1 MKRKGAVANLK
12 TDQTEDFNIVM
23 ENVRYFP
30 PQQYYGTIVL
40 FMIKGTVQVRY
51 EGREDELTE
60 NDILFINRNSRY
72 SIRGNKDNILIS
84 LSISSHFFAVHYK
97 NYFQSYFQSFSKELD
112 KGREKVAQQLRHL
125 LSEMI
130 IEKYRDEDGSALVIQ
145 SSIYQIMLMMTRFFK
160 KEIPMWEGAEAN
172 DERIARIIQ
181 LIEQHYSEPLTLSE
195 VAENEFLSVSY
206 LSRYFKQ
213 MAGIGFLNYLNQVRL
228 KHSIDDLLY
237 TTDNL
242 YEIAHNNG
250 FSTAKNYSMIFK
262 SVYHMTPSQYRK
274 QHQQASLIREKE
286 EQILEETRSVMESPT
301 VMIQL
306 AKYLDEGADQ
316 NFVYD
321 KAPVE
326 ELEINLEK
334 DTEEKLGNEKHLVF
348 IGELKELLNENIKK
362 QVLTAHQQLGIHFI
376 GIRNLIDGTTLL
388 PEVDTDEMISTSPV
402 YANSDLALQ
411 FLKEQRIPL
420 FIRIDYNEI
429 KQDEISFF
437 NRFDRFIQHSLLVF
451 GRSFVGQ
458 WRVLFQGPNQKTIS
472 AEEMKRTYVKLWQ
485 MLKRRNHTIAVGYYV
500 SFDEKQDII
509 LLDQQWI
516 FDEAEKIDFISYDA
530 DQNDL
535 IDFDKISD
543 KDFIK
548 SQDYI
553 VDKTARLKQY
563 LRKHHLNKPLYLNN
577 WNTLTGNTRYTN
589 GTFFRGALI
598 LRTVLALSKEVESLG
613 FWINNELHE
622 KSSGSRNILIDGLEL
637 FHFFNGKRPVYYA
650 VMFKER
656 LRGKVIAK
664 GDSFLM
670 TENEEG
676 YQIILYNEKRFNPQY
691 STDELFVQSRKK
703 ELHFSLKGLKKGDYQ
718 IRTFRFDSEN
728 GGLYKKWGKLN
739 SQYGIDREIIDYIV
753 QTSRPSIELKD
764 ECIEG
769 DWSFYSLLDINA
781 IHFIEMR
788 KAL

>member
-1 MKRKGAVANLK
+1 MANLK

>member
-1 MKRKGAVANLK
+1 MANLK
-12 TDQTEDFNIVM
+12 NDQTEDFNIVM

-51 EGREDELTE
+51 EGREDELQE

-72 SIRGNKDNILIS
+72 SIRGDEDNILIS
-84 LSISSHFFAVHYK
+84 LSISSHFFALHYK
-97 NYFQSYFQSFSKELD
+97 NYFHSYFQSFSKELD
-112 KGREKVAQQLRHL
+112 KGREKVTQQLRHL

-130 IEKYRDEDGSALVIQ
+130 IEKYRDEDGSALVMQ
-145 SSIYQIMLMMTRFFK
+145 SSVYQIMLMMTRFFK

-195 VAENEFLSVSY
+195 VAENEFLSISY

-274 QHQQASLIREKE
+274 QHQQANLIREKE
-286 EQILEETRSVMESPT
+286 EEVQEETSSVMESPA
-301 VMIQL
+301 VLIQL

-326 ELEINLEK
+326 ELEIHLEK
-334 DTEEKLGNEKHLVF
+334 ESEEKLGHEKHLVF
-348 IGELKELLNENIKK
+348 IGELKELLNENVKK
-362 QVLTAHQQLGIHFI
+362 QVITANQQLGIHHI
-376 GIRNLIDGTTLL
+376 GIRNLISGSTLL

-402 YANSDLALQ
+402 YANSDLAVQ
-411 FLKEQRIPL
+411 FLKEQQIPL
-420 FIRIDYNEI
+420 FIRIDYKEI
-429 KQDEISFF
+429 KQDETSFF
-437 NRFDRFIQHSLLVF
+437 DRFDRFIQHSLLVF

-458 WRVLFQGPNQKTIS
+458 WRVLFQGPSQKALS
-472 AEEMKRTYVKLWQ
+472 AEELKSMYLKLWHL
-485 MLKRRNHTIAVGYYV
+485 LKSRINHITIGYYI
-500 SFDEKQDII
+500 SFDEKQDAI
-509 LLDQQWI
+509 LGDQHWI
-516 FDEAEKIDFISYDA
+516 FDEADKIDFISYDA

-563 LRKHHLNKPLYLNN
+563 LRRHQMNKPLCLNN

-598 LRTVLALSKEVESLG
+598 LRTVLALSKEVDSLG

-656 LRGKVIAK
+656 LQGKVIAK
-664 GDSFLM
+664 GESFVM

-676 YQIILYNEKRFNPQY
+676 YQIILYNERRFNPQY
-691 STDELFVQSRKK
+691 STDELFIQSRKK

-728 GGLYKKWGKLN
+728 GGLYKNWGELN

-753 QTSRPSIELKD
+753 QTSRPAIELKD

-769 DWSFYSLLDINA
+769 DWSFYSLLNINA

-788 KAL
+788 KVI

>member
-1 MKRKGAVANLK
+1 MANLK
-12 TDQTEDFNIVM
+12 SDQTEDFNIVM
-23 ENVRYFP
+23 ENIQYFP

-40 FMIKGTVQVRY
+40 FMIKGTAQVRY
-51 EGREDELTE
+51 EGQEDELKE

-72 SIRGNKDNILIS
+72 SIRGNEDNILIS
-84 LSISSHFFAVHYK
+84 LSISSHFFALHYK
-97 NYFQSYFQSFSKELD
+97 NYFHSYFQSFSKELD
-112 KGREKVAQQLRHL
+112 KGREKVTQQLRHL

-145 SSIYQIMLMMTRFFK
+145 SSVYQIMLMMTRFFK
-160 KEIPMWEGAEAN
+160 KEMPMWEGAEAN

-242 YEIAHNNG
+242 NEIAHNNG
-250 FSTAKNYSMIFK
+250 FSTAKNYSAIFK
-262 SVYHMTPSQYRK
+262 TVYHMTPSQYRK
-274 QHQQASLIREKE
+274 QHQQANLIREKE
-286 EQILEETRSVMESPT
+286 EEVQEETRLVMESPA
-301 VMIQL
+301 VLIQL
-306 AKYLDEGADQ
+306 AKYLDENADQ

-326 ELEINLEK
+326 ELEIRLTKE
-334 DTEEKLGNEKHLVF
+334 TEEKLGHEKHLVF
-348 IGELKELLNENIKK
+348 IGELKELLNENVKK
-362 QVLTAHQQLGIHFI
+362 QVLTANQQLGIHYI
-376 GIRNLIDGTTLL
+376 GIRKLLEGTTLL

-402 YANSDLALQ
+402 YANSDLAIQ
-411 FLKEQRIPL
+411 FLKEQHIPL
-420 FIRIDYNEI
+420 FIRVDYKEI
-429 KQDEISFF
+429 KQDETSFF
-437 NRFDRFIQHSLLVF
+437 DRFDRFIQHSLLVF

-458 WRVLFQGPNQKTIS
+458 WRVLFQGPNQKSVS
-472 AEEMKRTYVKLWQ
+472 ADELKKMYLKLRQ
-485 MLKRRNHTIAVGYYV
+485 LLKNRVSNIAVGYYV
-500 SFDEKQDII
+500 SYDEKKDTISQD
-509 LLDQQWI
+509 QHWI
-516 FDEAEKIDFISYDA
+516 FDEAEKIEFISYDA

-553 VDKTARLKQY
+553 VDKTARLKQF
-563 LRKHHLNKPLYLNN
+563 LRKHQLNKPLYLNN

-622 KSSGSRNILIDGLEL
+622 KSIGSRNILIDGLEL

-656 LRGKVIAK
+656 LRGKVIAR

-703 ELHFSLKGLKKGDYQ
+703 ELHFSLKGLEEGDYQ

-728 GGLYKKWGKLN
+728 GGLYKNWGKLN
-739 SQYGIDREIIDYIV
+739 SQYGIDKEIIDYIV
-753 QTSRPSIELKD
+753 QTSRPAIELTDESIE
-764 ECIEG
+764 E
-769 DWSFYSLLDINA
+769 DWSFYSLLNINA

-788 KAL
+788 KVI